1 LLWLTRPSYSLMD
14 RILLLVVFGA
24 AALCAFLQY
33 SSMDSDVSKH
43 IYLLITL
50 ILLVQGVL
58 IAAQTE
64 RVRKRGS
71 QAILSRQH
79 NQPML

>member
-1 LLWLTRPSYSLMD
+1 
-14 RILLLVVFGA
+14 LLVVFGA
-24 AALCAFLQY
+24 ATVCAFLQY
-33 SSMDSDVSKH
+33 SSMDADVSKH

-64 RVRKRGS
+64 RVRKRGRNFS
-71 QAILSRQH
+71 SS
-79 NQPML
+79 